1 MFFLI
6 LGYKR
11 EHLRVM
17 STPCMIP
24 EQTTGI
30 FEYHDST
37 FTQRLCSLKI
47 HTLLGSKETYQ
58 TKYK

>member
-11 EHLRVM
+11 EHIRIM
-17 STPCMIP
+17 STPCIGHQSKQRIYSNVMIV
-24 EQTTGI
+24 
-30 FEYHDST
+30 HL
-37 FTQRLCSLKI
+37 QRLCSLKI
-47 HTLLGSKETYQ
+47 HTMLGSKETYQ